1 MHNLHTYICAFKNET
16 FDIFK
21 VLLYAIFTKIFYV
34 FFVFCTGCIVFT
46 ARRRHN
52 DEMKKTVTIQD
63 IANTL
68 GMSRNTVSKALNGKH
83 VPVKTRNAVISAAIE
98 MGYKGYKM
106 AAASEGSLGHRRF
119 VILSTR
125 LLMNITFFI
134 SVLRGIEESLMDY
147 DIDLVQFSIT
157 NPASFTKF
165 KRYLADA
172 KVDGIICMEFF
183 EPDYITQLLEQG
195 IPLVF
200 FDFPLLESS
209 PRGGYDIILPE
220 SEMAVKRYCMQLIR
234 EEGCK
239 TFGFVGDYRHCRSF
253 YERFVGMREA
263 LFLSG
268 LPVDLKYSILE
279 DDSIGYTPENLVQM
293 LDQLS
298 GLPDCFI
305 AANDAIALNLMAA
318 LKSRKVHIP
327 RDVKVVGFDNNPKI
341 KQVTPLLTS
350 FNVDKIALG
359 KKLTTL
365 LLDRVAN
372 PTQANQVIHIMTKV
386 IVRGST

>member
-1 MHNLHTYICAFKNET
+1 
-16 FDIFK
+16 
-21 VLLYAIFTKIFYV
+21 
-34 FFVFCTGCIVFT
+34 
-46 ARRRHN
+46 
-52 DEMKKTVTIQD
+52 MKKTVTIQD

-68 GMSRNTVSKALNGKH
+68 GVSRNTVSKALNGKH

-98 MGYKGYKM
+98 MGYKGYKL
-106 AAASEGSLGHRRF
+106 AATSEGSLGHRRF

-220 SEMAVKRYCMQLIR
+220 SEMAVKHYCMQLIR

-279 DDSIGYTPENLVQM
+279 DDSIGYTPENLAQM
-293 LDQLS
+293 LDQLPE
-298 GLPDCFI
+298 LPDCFI
-305 AANDAIALNLMAA
+305 AANDSIALNLMAA
-318 LKSRKVHIP
+318 LKSKKVHIP
-327 RDVKVVGFDNNPKI
+327 KDVKVVGFDNNPKI

-372 PTQANQVIHIMTKV
+372 PTQANQVIHIMSKV

>member
-1 MHNLHTYICAFKNET
+1 
-16 FDIFK
+16 
-21 VLLYAIFTKIFYV
+21 
-34 FFVFCTGCIVFT
+34 
-46 ARRRHN
+46 
-52 DEMKKTVTIQD
+52 MKKTVTIQD

-106 AAASEGSLGHRRF
+106 AATSEGSLGHRRF

-183 EPDYITQLLEQG
+183 EPHYITELLEQG

-200 FDFPLLESS
+200 FDFPLLESA

-220 SEMAVKRYCMQLIR
+220 SEMAVKHYCMQLIR

-253 YERFVGMREA
+253 YERFMGMREA

-279 DDSIGYTPENLVQM
+279 DDSMGYTPENLVQM
-293 LDQLS
+293 LDQLP

-318 LKSRKVHIP
+318 LKSKKVHIP

-372 PTQANQVIHIMTKV
+372 PTQVNQIIHIMSKV

>member
-1 MHNLHTYICAFKNET
+1 
-16 FDIFK
+16 
-21 VLLYAIFTKIFYV
+21 
-34 FFVFCTGCIVFT
+34 
-46 ARRRHN
+46 
-52 DEMKKTVTIQD
+52 MKKTVTIQD
-63 IANTL
+63 IADAL

-98 MGYKGYKM
+98 MGYKGYKL
-106 AAASEGSLGHRRF
+106 AATSEGSMGHRRF

-134 SVLRGIEESLMDY
+134 SVLKGIEESLMDY

-183 EPDYITQLLEQG
+183 EARYIMELLEQG

-200 FDFPLLESS
+200 FDFPILNSE
-209 PRGGYDIILPE
+209 PRGSYDIILPE
-220 SEMAVKRYCMQLIR
+220 SQAAVRHYCMQLIQ
-234 EEGCK
+234 EDGCN
-239 TFGFVGDYRHCRSF
+239 TFGFVGDYRHCHSF

-268 LPVDLKYSILE
+268 LPVDLQYSILE
-279 DDSIGYTPENLVQM
+279 DDAKGYTPEKLVQM
-293 LDQLS
+293 LDRLP

-305 AANDAIALNLMAA
+305 AANDSIAINLIAA
-318 LKSRKVHIP
+318 LKSKKVRIP
-327 RDVKVVGFDNNPKI
+327 KDVKVVGFDNTPKAKNI
-341 KQVTPLLTS
+341 TPQLTS
-350 FNVDKIALG
+350 FNVDKVSLG
-359 KKLTTL
+359 KKITAL
-365 LLDRVAN
+365 LQDRVVN
-372 PTQANQVIHIMTKV
+372 PSQANQIIYITSKV
-386 IVRGST
+386 IVRGTT

>member
-1 MHNLHTYICAFKNET
+1 
-16 FDIFK
+16 
-21 VLLYAIFTKIFYV
+21 
-34 FFVFCTGCIVFT
+34 
-46 ARRRHN
+46 
-52 DEMKKTVTIQD
+52 MKKTVTIQD

-279 DDSIGYTPENLVQM
+279 DDSIGYTPENLAQM
-293 LDQLS
+293 LDQLPE
-298 GLPDCFI
+298 LPDCFI

-318 LKSRKVHIP
+318 LKSKKVHIP

-372 PTQANQVIHIMTKV
+372 PTQANQIIHIMSKV

>member
-1 MHNLHTYICAFKNET
+1 
-16 FDIFK
+16 
-21 VLLYAIFTKIFYV
+21 
-34 FFVFCTGCIVFT
+34 
-46 ARRRHN
+46 
-52 DEMKKTVTIQD
+52 MKKTVTIQD

-83 VPVKTRNAVISAAIE
+83 VPIKTRNAVIAAAIE

-134 SVLRGIEESLMDY
+134 SVLRGVEESLMDY

-183 EPDYITQLLEQG
+183 EPHYITELLEQG

-200 FDFPLLESS
+200 FDFPLLDSS
-209 PRGGYDIILPE
+209 PRGSYDVILPE
-220 SEMAVKRYCMQLIR
+220 SEVAVRHYCMQLIR

-239 TFGFVGDYRHCRSF
+239 TFGFVGDYLHCRSF
-253 YERFVGMREA
+253 YERFVGMKEA

-268 LPVDLKYSILE
+268 LPVDLQYSILA
-279 DDSIGYTPENLVQM
+279 DDTMYTPEKLAEA
-293 LDQLS
+293 LDLLPS
-298 GLPDCFI
+298 LPDCFI
-305 AANDAIALNLMAA
+305 AANDSIALNLMAA

-372 PTQANQVIHIMTKV
+372 PTQANQIIHIMSKV

>member
-1 MHNLHTYICAFKNET
+1 
-16 FDIFK
+16 
-21 VLLYAIFTKIFYV
+21 
-34 FFVFCTGCIVFT
+34 
-46 ARRRHN
+46 
-52 DEMKKTVTIQD
+52 MKKTVTIQD
-63 IANTL
+63 IADTL
-68 GMSRNTVSKALNGKH
+68 GMSRNTVSKALIGKH

-98 MGYKGYKM
+98 MGYKGYKL
-106 AAASEGSLGHRRF
+106 AATSENAIGHKRY

-134 SVLRGIEESLMDY
+134 AVLRGIEESLMDY

-157 NPASFTKF
+157 NPKSFVKF

-183 EPDYITQLLEQG
+183 EPDYITELLEQG

-200 FDFPLLESS
+200 FDFPLLDFS

-268 LPVDLKYSILE
+268 LPEDLQYSIVE
-279 DDSIGYTPENLVQM
+279 DDSIGYTPDKLSNM
-293 LDQLS
+293 LDQLP
-298 GLPDCFI
+298 GLPDCFVT
-305 AANDAIALNLMAA
+305 ANDSIAINLIAA
-318 LKSRKVHIP
+318 LKSKKIHVP
-327 RDVKVVGFDNNPKI
+327 KDVKVVGFDNNPKI

-372 PTQANQVIHIMTKV
+372 PTQANQIIHIMSKV

>member
-1 MHNLHTYICAFKNET
+1 
-16 FDIFK
+16 
-21 VLLYAIFTKIFYV
+21 
-34 FFVFCTGCIVFT
+34 
-46 ARRRHN
+46 
-52 DEMKKTVTIQD
+52 MKKTVTIQD
-63 IANTL
+63 IADTL
-68 GMSRNTVSKALNGKH
+68 RMSRNTVSKALNGKH

-98 MGYKGYKM
+98 MGYKGYKL
-106 AAASEGSLGHRRF
+106 AATSENAIGHKRY

-134 SVLRGIEESLMDY
+134 AVLRGIEESLMDY

-157 NPASFTKF
+157 NPKSFAKF

-183 EPDYITQLLEQG
+183 EPDYITELVEQG

-200 FDFPLLESS
+200 FDFPLLDSS

-220 SEMAVKRYCMQLIR
+220 SEVAVKHYCMRLIR

-268 LPVDLKYSILE
+268 LPVDLQYSIVE
-279 DDSIGYTPENLVQM
+279 DDSIGYTTERLSKI
-293 LDQLS
+293 LDQLP
-298 GLPDCFI
+298 GLPECFV
-305 AANDAIALNLMAA
+305 AANDSIAINLMAA
-318 LKSRKVHIP
+318 LKSKKIHIP
-327 RDVKVVGFDNNPKI
+327 KDVKVVGFDNSPKAKSLNP
-341 KQVTPLLTS
+341 PLTS
-350 FNVDKIALG
+350 FNVDKVALG
-359 KKLTTL
+359 KKIIAL
-365 LLDRVAN
+365 LQDRVAN
-372 PTQANQVIHIMTKV
+372 PSQANQVIHVASKV
-386 IVRGST
+386 IVRSST

>member
-1 MHNLHTYICAFKNET
+1 
-16 FDIFK
+16 
-21 VLLYAIFTKIFYV
+21 
-34 FFVFCTGCIVFT
+34 
-46 ARRRHN
+46 
-52 DEMKKTVTIQD
+52 MKKTVTIQD

-68 GMSRNTVSKALNGKH
+68 GLSRNTVSKALNGKH

-106 AAASEGSLGHRRF
+106 AATSEGSLGHRRF

-183 EPDYITQLLEQG
+183 EPHYITELLEQG

-200 FDFPLLESS
+200 FDFPLLDSS
-209 PRGGYDIILPE
+209 PRGSYDVILPE
-220 SEMAVKRYCMQLIR
+220 SEVAVRHYCMQLIR

-253 YERFVGMREA
+253 YERFMGMREA

-279 DDSIGYTPENLVQM
+279 DDSMGYTPENLVQM
-293 LDQLS
+293 LDQLP

-318 LKSRKVHIP
+318 LKSKKVHIP

-372 PTQANQVIHIMTKV
+372 PTQVNQIIHIMTKV

>member
-1 MHNLHTYICAFKNET
+1 
-16 FDIFK
+16 
-21 VLLYAIFTKIFYV
+21 
-34 FFVFCTGCIVFT
+34 
-46 ARRRHN
+46 
-52 DEMKKTVTIQD
+52 MKKAVTIQD
-63 IANTL
+63 IADTL

-106 AAASEGSLGHRRF
+106 AATSEGSLGHRRF

-183 EPDYITQLLEQG
+183 EPDYITQMLEQG

-279 DDSIGYTPENLVQM
+279 DDSIGYTPENLAQM
-293 LDQLS
+293 LDQLPE
-298 GLPDCFI
+298 LPDCFI
-305 AANDAIALNLMAA
+305 AANDSIALNLMAA
-318 LKSRKVHIP
+318 LKSKKVHIP
-327 RDVKVVGFDNNPKI
+327 RDVKVVGFDNNPRI

-372 PTQANQVIHIMTKV
+372 PTQANQIIHIVSKV
-386 IVRGST
+386 IVRAST